1 MLKDDF
7 FGFKENFKLC
17 DVECSHHKGKRTAF
31 PKGMVIMKKN
41 HIIAAALAILLAGC
55 SAENTA
61 SSENVSSSEAVVTS
75 ASSETDAADE
85 KSSDSKADGD
95 LVRVTSYDGKTLTGT
110 KLNMPKMGGNK
121 PEGQGS
127 MQGTPP
133 DMKSGDMPE
142 KPDDNGNGNTPPER
156 PDNSEE
162 NAPDGNPPQG
172 KAPEGDT
179 PPEMSGETVTYTVSA
194 SADISIEIS
203 EGDTV
208 RITTDEK
215 GEITGIEKE
224 EFGGM
229 PMGQMGHNGFGANGT
244 DNGTAANSV
253 PDNAA
258 LSDTAFTSGGDDENA
273 LRADNVTATLN
284 NVTIT
289 KTGSSSNTENGDFY
303 GMNAAFLAENGAN
316 ITITGGEV
324 TTDAVNGNGIFSYG
338 SGTVVN
344 VSGTKIRTSQRNSG
358 GIQTTGGVMNAEN
371 LDTETSGNSSAAIRS
386 DRGGGTVTVNG
397 GTYVTNG
404 TGSPAVYSTADI
416 NVSDAVLTANS
427 SEGIVVEGKNSVKLE
442 NCTVSG
448 KMQGT
453 YNDDSENIHCIMI
466 YQSMSGDADVGEAY
480 FEANGGEIT
489 SLSGDMFYV
498 TNTSCE
504 IDLSDVDFTMADG
517 AFLRAVGN
525 KSSRGWGKQ
534 GENGADVKMSLTDQ
548 TVSGD
553 IIVDEISSLDLTL
566 SSSDITGAVNSEN
579 SGGNI
584 TLTLDEN
591 SSITLT
597 GDCYVT
603 EFNGDV
609 SQINAGDFHFYV
621 NGEKL
626 L

>member
-1 MLKDDF
+1 
-7 FGFKENFKLC
+7 
-17 DVECSHHKGKRTAF
+17 
-31 PKGMVIMKKN
+31 MKKN

-61 SSENVSSSEAVVTS
+61 SISENVTDTSTESVVSSAETQTS
-75 ASSETDAADE
+75 DADE
-85 KSSDSKADGD
+85 KAPEQNSNGE
-95 LVRVTSYDGKTLTGT
+95 LVKVSSYDGKTLTGT
-110 KLNMPKMGGNK
+110 KLDMPAMGGNGG
-121 PEGQGS
+121 GQGAP
-127 MQGTPP
+127 QGTPP
-133 DMKSGDMPE
+133 DMNGDMPQ
-142 KPDDNGNGNTPPER
+142 KPDDNGNGDNTPPER
-156 PDNSEE
+156 PDNSDG
-162 NAPDGNPPQG
+162 NAPDGNPP
-172 KAPEGDT
+172 
-179 PPEMSGETVTYTVSA
+179 EMSGEEVTYTVSD

-203 EGDTV
+203 EGDMV
-208 RITTDEK
+208 RIVTDEN
-215 GEITGIEKE
+215 GEIISIEKE
-224 EFGGM
+224 EFGGGM
-229 PMGQMGHNGFGANGT
+229 PIGQNSFGANGT
-244 DNGTAANSV
+244 DNGTSANSV
-253 PDNAA
+253 EDNAA
-258 LSDTAFTSGGDDENA
+258 LSDTSFTSSGDDENA

-284 NVTIT
+284 NITIT

-358 GIQTTGGVMNAEN
+358 GIQTTGGGVMNADD
-371 LDTETSGNSSAAIRS
+371 LDVETSGNSSAAIRS

-397 GTYVTNG
+397 GKYTTNG
-404 TGSPAVYSTADI
+404 TGSPAIYSTADI
-416 NVSDAVLTANS
+416 TVSDAELTANN
-427 SEGIVVEGKNSVKLE
+427 SEGVVVEGKNSVKLE

-480 FEANGGEIT
+480 FEAKGGEIT
-489 SLSGDMFYV
+489 SLAGDMFYV

-504 IDLSDVDFTMADG
+504 IKLSDVKFNMADG
-517 AFLRAVGN
+517 VFLRAVGN

-534 GENGADVKMSLTDQ
+534 GENGADVKMSLASQ
-548 TVSGD
+548 SVSGD
-553 IIVDEISSLDLTL
+553 IVVDDISTLDLTL
-566 SSSDITGAVNSEN
+566 SSSDITGAINSDN
-579 SGGNI
+579 SGGSI
-584 TLTLDEN
+584 ALTLDEN

-597 GDCYVT
+597 GDSYVT
-603 EFNGDV
+603 EFNGDI
-609 SQINAGDFHFYV
+609 SQINSGNFHFYV

>member
-1 MLKDDF
+1 
-7 FGFKENFKLC
+7 
-17 DVECSHHKGKRTAF
+17 
-31 PKGMVIMKKN
+31 MKKN

-61 SSENVSSSEAVVTS
+61 SISENVTDTSTESVVSSAETQ
-75 ASSETDAADE
+75 ASDADE
-85 KSSDSKADGD
+85 KAPEQNSNGE
-95 LVRVTSYDGKTLTGT
+95 LVKVSSYDGKTLTGT
-110 KLNMPKMGGNK
+110 KLDMPAMGGNGG
-121 PEGQGS
+121 GQGAP
-127 MQGTPP
+127 QGTPP
-133 DMKSGDMPE
+133 NMNGDMLQKPDDNGNGGNTPPERPEGDGNNNTSPE
-142 KPDDNGNGNTPPER
+142 KPDDNGNGDNTPPER
-156 PDNSEE
+156 PDNSDG
-162 NAPDGNPPQG
+162 NAPDGNPS
-172 KAPEGDT
+172 
-179 PPEMSGETVTYTVSA
+179 EMSGEEVTYTVSD

-203 EGDTV
+203 EGDMV
-208 RITTDEK
+208 RIITDK
-215 GEITGIEKE
+215 NGEIISIEKE
-224 EFGGM
+224 EFGGGM
-229 PMGQMGHNGFGANGT
+229 PIGQNSFGANGT
-244 DNGTAANSV
+244 DNGTSANSV
-253 PDNAA
+253 EDNAA
-258 LSDTAFTSGGDDENA
+258 LSDTSFTSSGDDENA

-284 NVTIT
+284 NITIT

-358 GIQTTGGVMNAEN
+358 GIQTTGGGVMNADD
-371 LDTETSGNSSAAIRS
+371 LDVETSGNSSAAIRS

-397 GTYVTNG
+397 GKYTTNG
-404 TGSPAVYSTADI
+404 TGSPAIYSTADI
-416 NVSDAVLTANS
+416 TVSDAELTANN
-427 SEGIVVEGKNSVKLE
+427 SEGVVVEGKNSVKLE

-480 FEANGGEIT
+480 FEAKGGEIT
-489 SLSGDMFYV
+489 SLAGDMFYV

-504 IDLSDVDFTMADG
+504 IKLSDVKFNMADG
-517 AFLRAVGN
+517 VFLRAVGN

-534 GENGADVKMSLTDQ
+534 GENGADVKMSLASQ
-548 TVSGD
+548 SVSGD
-553 IIVDEISSLDLTL
+553 IVVDDISTLDLTL
-566 SSSDITGAVNSEN
+566 SSSDITGAINSDN
-579 SGGNI
+579 SGGSI
-584 TLTLDEN
+584 ALTLDEN

-597 GDCYVT
+597 GDSYVT
-603 EFNGDV
+603 EFNGDI
-609 SQINAGDFHFYV
+609 SQINSGNFHFYV

>member
-1 MLKDDF
+1 
-7 FGFKENFKLC
+7 
-17 DVECSHHKGKRTAF
+17 
-31 PKGMVIMKKN
+31 MKKN

-61 SSENVSSSEAVVTS
+61 STSENVTDTSTESVVSSAETQ
-75 ASSETDAADE
+75 ASDADE
-85 KSSDSKADGD
+85 KAPEQNSNGD
-95 LVRVTSYDGKTLTGT
+95 LVKVSSYDGKTLTGT
-110 KLNMPKMGGNK
+110 KLDIPAMGSNGG
-121 PEGQGS
+121 GQGAP
-127 MQGTPP
+127 QGTPP
-133 DMKSGDMPE
+133 DMNGDMPQKPEDNGNGGNTSPERPEGDGNNNPPPE
-142 KPDDNGNGNTPPER
+142 KPDDNGNGDNIPPER
-156 PDNSEE
+156 PDNSDG
-162 NAPDGNPPQG
+162 NAPDGNPTQ
-172 KAPEGDT
+172 APERGD
-179 PPEMSGETVTYTVSA
+179 PPEMSGEEVTYNVSD

-203 EGDTV
+203 EGDMV
-208 RITTDEK
+208 RIVTDEN
-215 GEITGIEKE
+215 GEIISIEKE
-224 EFGGM
+224 ELGGGM
-229 PMGQMGHNGFGANGT
+229 PIGQNSFGANGT
-244 DNGTAANSV
+244 DNGTAANSAQ
-253 PDNAA
+253 DNAA

-358 GIQTTGGVMNAEN
+358 GIQTTGGGVMNAEN
-371 LDTETSGNSSAAIRS
+371 LDIETSGNSSAAIRS

-397 GTYVTNG
+397 GTYTTNG

-416 NVSDAVLTANS
+416 TVSDAVLTANN

-442 NCTVSG
+442 KCTVSG

-480 FEANGGEIT
+480 FEAKGGEIT
-489 SLSGDMFYV
+489 SLAGDMFYV

-504 IDLSDVDFTMADG
+504 IKLSDVKFNMADSV
-517 AFLRAVGN
+517 FLRAVGN
-525 KSSRGWGKQ
+525 TSLRGWGKQ
-534 GENGADVKMSLTDQ
+534 GENGADVKMSLASQ
-548 TVSGD
+548 SVSGD
-553 IIVDEISSLDLTL
+553 IVVDDISTLDLNL
-566 SSSDITGAVNSEN
+566 SSSDITGAINSDN
-579 SGGNI
+579 SSGSI
-584 TLTLDEN
+584 ALTLDEN

-597 GDCYVT
+597 GDSYVT
-603 EFNGDV
+603 EFNGDI
-609 SQINAGDFHFYV
+609 SQINAGIFHFCV

>member
-1 MLKDDF
+1 
-7 FGFKENFKLC
+7 
-17 DVECSHHKGKRTAF
+17 
-31 PKGMVIMKKN
+31 MKKN

-61 SSENVSSSEAVVTS
+61 STSENVTDTNTESVVSSAETQ
-75 ASSETDAADE
+75 ASDADE
-85 KSSDSKADGD
+85 KAPEQNSNGE
-95 LVRVTSYDGKTLTGT
+95 LVKVSSYDGKTLTGT
-110 KLNMPKMGGNK
+110 KLDMPAMGGNGG
-121 PEGQGS
+121 GQGAP
-127 MQGTPP
+127 QGTPP
-133 DMKSGDMPE
+133 DMNGDMPQKPDDNVNGGNTPPERPEGDGNNNTSPE
-142 KPDDNGNGNTPPER
+142 KPDDNGNGDNTPPER
-156 PDNSEE
+156 PDNSDG
-162 NAPDGNPPQG
+162 NAPDGNPTQ
-172 KAPEGDT
+172 APEGGDT
-179 PPEMSGETVTYTVSA
+179 PEMSGEEVTYTISD

-203 EGDTV
+203 EGDMV
-208 RITTDEK
+208 RIVTDK
-215 GEITGIEKE
+215 NGEIISIEKE
-224 EFGGM
+224 EFGGGM
-229 PMGQMGHNGFGANGT
+229 PIGQNSFGANGT

-253 PDNAA
+253 SDNAA

-358 GIQTTGGVMNAEN
+358 GIQTTGGGVMNADD
-371 LDTETSGNSSAAIRS
+371 LDVETSGNSSAAIRS

-397 GTYVTNG
+397 GTYTTNG
-404 TGSPAVYSTADI
+404 TGSPAIYSTADI
-416 NVSDAVLTANS
+416 TVSDAALTANN
-427 SEGIVVEGKNSVKLE
+427 SEGVVVEGKNSIKLE

-489 SLSGDMFYV
+489 SLAGDMFYV

-504 IDLSDVDFTMADG
+504 IKLSDVKFNMADG
-517 AFLRAVGN
+517 VFLRAVGN
-525 KSSRGWGKQ
+525 TSSRGWGKQ
-534 GENGADVKMSLTDQ
+534 GENGADVKMSLESQ
-548 TVSGD
+548 SVSGD
-553 IIVDEISSLDLTL
+553 IVVDDISTLDLTL
-566 SSSDITGAVNSEN
+566 SSSDITGAINSDN
-579 SGGNI
+579 SGGSI
-584 TLTLDEN
+584 VLTLDGS

-597 GDCYVT
+597 GDSYVI
-603 EFNGDV
+603 EFNGDI
-609 SQINAGDFHFYV
+609 SQINSGNFHFYV

>member
-1 MLKDDF
+1 
-7 FGFKENFKLC
+7 
-17 DVECSHHKGKRTAF
+17 
-31 PKGMVIMKKN
+31 MKKN

-61 SSENVSSSEAVVTS
+61 SISENVTDTSTESVVSSAETQ
-75 ASSETDAADE
+75 ASDAYE
-85 KSSDSKADGD
+85 KAPEQNFNGE
-95 LVRVTSYDGKTLTGT
+95 LVKVSSYDGKTLTGT
-110 KLNMPKMGGNK
+110 KLDIPAMGGNGG
-121 PEGQGS
+121 GQGAP
-127 MQGTPP
+127 QGTPP
-133 DMKSGDMPE
+133 DMNGDMPQ
-142 KPDDNGNGNTPPER
+142 KPDDNVNGDNTPPER
-156 PDNSEE
+156 PDDSDG
-162 NAPDGNPPQG
+162 NAPDGNPP
-172 KAPEGDT
+172 
-179 PPEMSGETVTYTVSA
+179 EMSGEEVTYNVSD

-203 EGDTV
+203 EGDMV
-208 RITTDEK
+208 RIVTDEN
-215 GEITGIEKE
+215 GEIISIEKE
-224 EFGGM
+224 ELGGGM
-229 PMGQMGHNGFGANGT
+229 PMGQKSFGANGT
-244 DNGTAANSV
+244 DNGTAANSAQ
-253 PDNAA
+253 DNAA

-303 GMNAAFLAENGAN
+303 GMNAAFLAENGAD

-344 VSGTKIRTSQRNSG
+344 VSSTKIRTSQRNSG
-358 GIQTTGGVMNAEN
+358 GIQTTGGGVMNADD
-371 LDTETSGNSSAAIRS
+371 LDIETSGNSSAAIRS

-404 TGSPAVYSTADI
+404 TGSPAIYSTADI
-416 NVSDAVLTANS
+416 TVSDAVLTANN

-489 SLSGDMFYV
+489 SLAGDMFYV

-504 IDLSDVDFTMADG
+504 IKLSDVKFNMADG
-517 AFLRAVGN
+517 VFLRAVGN
-525 KSSRGWGKQ
+525 TSSRGWGKQ
-534 GENGADVKMSLTDQ
+534 GENGADVKMSLASQ
-548 TVSGD
+548 SVSGD
-553 IIVDEISSLDLTL
+553 IVVDDISSLDITL
-566 SSSDITGAVNSEN
+566 SSSDITGAINSDN
-579 SGGNI
+579 SSGNI
-584 TLTLDEN
+584 VLTLDEN

-597 GDCYVT
+597 GDSYVT
-603 EFNGDV
+603 EFNGDI
-609 SQINAGDFHFYV
+609 SQINSGNFHFYV

>member
-1 MLKDDF
+1 
-7 FGFKENFKLC
+7 
-17 DVECSHHKGKRTAF
+17 
-31 PKGMVIMKKN
+31 MKKN

-61 SSENVSSSEAVVTS
+61 SISENVTDTSTESVVSSAETQTS
-75 ASSETDAADE
+75 DADE
-85 KSSDSKADGD
+85 KAPEQNSNGE
-95 LVRVTSYDGKTLTGT
+95 LVKVSSYDGKTLTGT
-110 KLNMPKMGGNK
+110 KLDMPAMGGNGG
-121 PEGQGS
+121 GQGAP
-127 MQGTPP
+127 QGTPP
-133 DMKSGDMPE
+133 DMNGDMPQ
-142 KPDDNGNGNTPPER
+142 KPDDNGNGDNTPPER
-156 PDNSEE
+156 PDNSDG

-172 KAPEGDT
+172 KAPEGNT
-179 PPEMSGETVTYTVSA
+179 RPEMSGETVTYTVSD

-203 EGDTV
+203 EGDMV
-208 RITTDEK
+208 RVVTDEN
-215 GEITGIEKE
+215 GEIISIEKE
-224 EFGGM
+224 ELGGGM
-229 PMGQMGHNGFGANGT
+229 PMGQMGQNSFGANGT

-253 PDNAA
+253 EDNAS

-358 GIQTTGGVMNAEN
+358 GIQTTGGGVMNADD
-371 LDTETSGNSSAAIRS
+371 LDIETSGNSSAAIRS

-397 GTYVTNG
+397 GTYTTNG
-404 TGSPAVYSTADI
+404 TGSPAIYSTADI
-416 NVSDAVLTANS
+416 TVSDAALTANN
-427 SEGIVVEGKNSVKLE
+427 SEGVVVEGKNSVKFE

-480 FEANGGEIT
+480 FEASGGEIT
-489 SLSGDMFYV
+489 SLAGDMFYV

-504 IDLSDVDFTMADG
+504 IKLSDVKFNMADG
-517 AFLRAVGN
+517 VFLRAVGN
-525 KSSRGWGKQ
+525 TSSRGWGKQ
-534 GENGADVKMSLTDQ
+534 GENGADVKMSLASQ
-548 TVSGD
+548 SVSGD
-553 IIVDEISSLDLTL
+553 IVVDDISTLDLTL
-566 SSSDITGAVNSEN
+566 SSSDITGAINSDN
-579 SGGNI
+579 SSGSI
-584 TLTLDEN
+584 VLTLDGR

-597 GDCYVT
+597 GDSYVT
-603 EFNGDV
+603 EFNGDI
-609 SQINAGDFHFYV
+609 SQINTGNFHFYV

>member
-1 MLKDDF
+1 
-7 FGFKENFKLC
+7 
-17 DVECSHHKGKRTAF
+17 
-31 PKGMVIMKKN
+31 MKKN

-61 SSENVSSSEAVVTS
+61 SISENVTDTSTELVISSAESQTS
-75 ASSETDAADE
+75 DADE
-85 KSSDSKADGD
+85 KAPEQNSNGELLKVSSF
-95 LVRVTSYDGKTLTGT
+95 DGKTLTGT
-110 KLNMPKMGGNK
+110 KLDMPAMGGNGG
-121 PEGQGS
+121 GQGAP
-127 MQGTPP
+127 QGTPP
-133 DMKSGDMPE
+133 DMNGDMPQKPDDNGNGGNTPPE
-142 KPDDNGNGNTPPER
+142 KPDDNGNGGNTPPEKPDDNGNGGNTPPEKPDDNGNGDNTPPER
-156 PDNSEE
+156 PDNSDG
-162 NAPDGNPPQG
+162 NAPDGNPP
-172 KAPEGDT
+172 K
-179 PPEMSGETVTYTVSA
+179 MSGEEVTYTVSD

-203 EGDTV
+203 EGDMV
-208 RITTDEK
+208 RVVTDEN
-215 GEITGIEKE
+215 GEIISIEKE
-224 EFGGM
+224 EFGGGM
-229 PMGQMGHNGFGANGT
+229 PMGQNSFGANGT
-244 DNGTAANSV
+244 DNGTSANSV
-253 PDNAA
+253 EDNAA

-284 NVTIT
+284 NITIT

-358 GIQTTGGVMNAEN
+358 GIQTTGGGVMNAEN
-371 LDTETSGNSSAAIRS
+371 LDIETNGNSSAAIRS

-397 GTYVTNG
+397 GKYTTNG
-404 TGSPAVYSTADI
+404 TGSPAIYSTADI
-416 NVSDAVLTANS
+416 TVSDAALTANN
-427 SEGIVVEGKNSVKLE
+427 SEGVVVEGKNSVKLE

-480 FEANGGEIT
+480 FEAKGGEIT
-489 SLSGDMFYV
+489 SLAGDMFYV

-504 IDLSDVDFTMADG
+504 IKLSDVKFNMADG
-517 AFLRAVGN
+517 VFLRAAGN
-525 KSSRGWGKQ
+525 TSSRGWGKQ
-534 GENGADVKMSLTDQ
+534 GENGADVKMSLASQ
-548 TVSGD
+548 SVSGD
-553 IIVDEISSLDLTL
+553 IVVDDISTLDLTI
-566 SSSDITGAVNSEN
+566 SSSDITGAINSDN
-579 SGGNI
+579 SSGSI
-584 TLTLDEN
+584 VLTLDEN

-597 GDCYVT
+597 GDSYVT
-603 EFNGDV
+603 EFNGDI
-609 SQINAGDFHFYV
+609 SQINAGNFHFYV

>member
-1 MLKDDF
+1 
-7 FGFKENFKLC
+7 
-17 DVECSHHKGKRTAF
+17 
-31 PKGMVIMKKN
+31 MKKN

-61 SSENVSSSEAVVTS
+61 STSENVTDTSTESVVSSAETQ
-75 ASSETDAADE
+75 ASDADE
-85 KSSDSKADGD
+85 KAPEQNSNGE
-95 LVRVTSYDGKTLTGT
+95 LVKVSSYDGKTLTGT
-110 KLNMPKMGGNK
+110 KLDMPAMGGNGG
-121 PEGQGS
+121 GQGAH
-127 MQGTPP
+127 QGTPP
-133 DMKSGDMPE
+133 DMNGDMPQKPDDNGNGGNTPPE
-142 KPDDNGNGNTPPER
+142 KPDDNGNGDNTPPER
-156 PDNSEE
+156 PDNS
-162 NAPDGNPPQG
+162 DGNPPQ
-172 KAPEGDT
+172 APEGGN
-179 PPEMSGETVTYTVSA
+179 PPEMSGEEVTYTVSD

-203 EGDTV
+203 EGDMV
-208 RITTDEK
+208 RIVTDEN
-215 GEITGIEKE
+215 GEIISIEKE
-224 EFGGM
+224 EFGGGM
-229 PMGQMGHNGFGANGT
+229 PMGQNSFGANGT
-244 DNGTAANSV
+244 DNGTAANSIE
-253 PDNAA
+253 DNAA
-258 LSDTAFTSGGDDENA
+258 LSDTSFTSGGDDENA

-358 GIQTTGGVMNAEN
+358 GIQTTGGGVMNADD
-371 LDTETSGNSSAAIRS
+371 LDVETSGNSSAAIRS

-397 GTYVTNG
+397 GTYTTNG
-404 TGSPAVYSTADI
+404 TGSPAIYSTADI
-416 NVSDAVLTANS
+416 TVSDAELTANN
-427 SEGIVVEGKNSVKLE
+427 SEGVVVEGKNSVKLE

-489 SLSGDMFYV
+489 SLAGDMFYV

-504 IDLSDVDFTMADG
+504 IKLSDVKFNMADG
-517 AFLRAVGN
+517 VFLRAVGN
-525 KSSRGWGKQ
+525 TSSRGWGKQ
-534 GENGADVKMSLTDQ
+534 GENGADVKMSLESQ
-548 TVSGD
+548 SVSGD
-553 IIVDEISSLDLTL
+553 IVVDDISTLDLTL
-566 SSSDITGAVNSEN
+566 SSSDITGAINSDN
-579 SGGNI
+579 SGGSI
-584 TLTLDEN
+584 VLTLDGS

-597 GDCYVT
+597 GDSYVT
-603 EFNGDV
+603 EFNGDI
-609 SQINAGDFHFYV
+609 SQINSGNFHFYV

>member
-1 MLKDDF
+1 
-7 FGFKENFKLC
+7 
-17 DVECSHHKGKRTAF
+17 
-31 PKGMVIMKKN
+31 MKKN

-61 SSENVSSSEAVVTS
+61 STSENVTDTSTESVVSSAETQ
-75 ASSETDAADE
+75 ASDADE
-85 KSSDSKADGD
+85 KAPEQNSNGE
-95 LVRVTSYDGKTLTGT
+95 LVKVSSYDGKTLMGT
-110 KLNMPKMGGNK
+110 KLDMPAMGGNGG
-121 PEGQGS
+121 GQGAP
-127 MQGTPP
+127 QGTPP
-133 DMKSGDMPE
+133 DMNGDMPQ
-142 KPDDNGNGNTPPER
+142 KPDDNVNGDNTPPER
-156 PDNSEE
+156 PDDS
-162 NAPDGNPPQG
+162 DGNPTQ
-172 KAPEGDT
+172 APERGD
-179 PPEMSGETVTYTVSA
+179 PPEMSGEEVTYTVSA

-203 EGDTV
+203 EGDMV
-208 RITTDEK
+208 RVVTDEN
-215 GEITGIEKE
+215 GEIISIEKE
-224 EFGGM
+224 ELGGGM
-229 PMGQMGHNGFGANGT
+229 PMGQNSFGANGT
-244 DNGTAANSV
+244 DNGTAANSAQ
-253 PDNAA
+253 DNAA

-358 GIQTTGGVMNAEN
+358 GIQTTGGGVMNDDD
-371 LDTETSGNSSAAIRS
+371 LDVATSGNSSAAIRS

-397 GTYVTNG
+397 GTYTTNG
-404 TGSPAVYSTADI
+404 TGSPAIYSTADI
-416 NVSDAVLTANS
+416 TVSDAALTANN
-427 SEGIVVEGKNSVKLE
+427 SEGVVVEGKNSVNFE

-480 FEANGGEIT
+480 FEAKGGEIT
-489 SLSGDMFYV
+489 SLAGDMFYV

-504 IDLSDVDFTMADG
+504 IKLSDVKFNMADG
-517 AFLRAVGN
+517 VFLRAVGN
-525 KSSRGWGKQ
+525 TSSRGWGKQ
-534 GENGADVKMSLTDQ
+534 GENGADVKMSLASQ
-548 TVSGD
+548 SVSGD
-553 IIVDEISSLDLTL
+553 IVVDDISSLDITL
-566 SSSDITGAVNSEN
+566 SSSDITGAINSDN
-579 SGGNI
+579 SSGNI
-584 TLTLDEN
+584 VLTLDEN

-597 GDCYVT
+597 GDSYVT
-603 EFNGDV
+603 EFNGDI
-609 SQINAGDFHFYV
+609 SQINSGNFHFYV

-626 L
+626 V

>member
-1 MLKDDF
+1 
-7 FGFKENFKLC
+7 
-17 DVECSHHKGKRTAF
+17 
-31 PKGMVIMKKN
+31 MKKN

-61 SSENVSSSEAVVTS
+61 SSSENVSSASSEAVVTS

-85 KSSDSKADGD
+85 KAPDSKADGD

-110 KLNMPKMGGNK
+110 KLDMPQMGGNK
-121 PEGQGS
+121 PEGEGA
-127 MQGTPP
+127 MQETPP
-133 DMKSGDMPE
+133 DMNSGDMPE

-156 PDNSEE
+156 PEGDGKGENTPPERPDNSDG

-172 KAPEGDT
+172 KAPEGNT

-208 RITTDEK
+208 RITTDEN

-229 PMGQMGHNGFGANGT
+229 PMGQMGQNGFGANGT

-253 PDNAA
+253 SDNAV
-258 LSDTAFTSGGDDENA
+258 LSDTSFTSDGDDENA
-273 LRADNVTATLN
+273 LRADNVTATLE

-303 GMNAAFLAENGAN
+303 GMNAAFLAQNGAN

-338 SGTVVN
+338 NSTVVN

-358 GIQTTGGVMNAEN
+358 GIQTTGGGVMNAEN
-371 LDTETSGNSSAAIRS
+371 LDIETSGNSSAAIRS

-416 NVSDAVLTANS
+416 TVSDAVLTANS

-489 SLSGDMFYV
+489 SLSGDMFYI

-504 IDLSDVDFTMADG
+504 INLSDVDFTMADG

-525 KSSRGWGKQ
+525 TSSRGWGKQ

-548 TVSGD
+548 SVSGD

-566 SSSDITGAVNSEN
+566 SSSDITGSVNSEN

-591 SSITLT
+591 SSLTLT